1 MKTENDFNRHVTK
14 QIRLLGTSVCA
25 VKFSDRFKAG
35 ISDWMIFKAGRVV
48 AAESKFIRE
57 LPGPRATNVL
67 KHPVSGP
74 QFTFLKKMTLCG
86 ARSFVFLGIGC
97 LKKIVLIRQ
106 IEVPQSG
113 NFSPEWLEKKLKEG
127 PVFSFHDLE
136 GVVDYI
142 FAD

>member
-1 MKTENDFNRHVTK
+1 VKTENDFNRHVTK

-35 ISDWMIFKAGRVV
+35 ISDWVIFKAGKAV
-48 AAESKFIRE
+48 AAEAKFIRE
-57 LPGPRATNVL
+57 LPGPKAAKAL

-74 QFTFLKKMTLCG
+74 QLTFLKKMTLCG
-86 ARSFVFLGIGC
+86 ARGFIFLGIAS
-97 LKKIVLIRQ
+97 LKKILVINQL
-106 IEVPQSG
+106 EVPMSG
-113 NFSPEWLEKKLKEG
+113 NFTPAWLIEKLEAG